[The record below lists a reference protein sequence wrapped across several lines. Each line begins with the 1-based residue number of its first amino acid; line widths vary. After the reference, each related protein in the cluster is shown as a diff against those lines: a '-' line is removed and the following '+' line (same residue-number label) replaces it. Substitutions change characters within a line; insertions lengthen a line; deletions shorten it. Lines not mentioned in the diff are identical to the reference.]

1 MKKAIFFKTARHLAS
16 QLQRQD
22 GAAFFPAL
30 ARQRRFRRI
39 GPAVAF
45 LIRTFAFKEAKT
57 LSPTLSTRRVRT
69 PYGDTLQVNRRCA
82 MSDTRFERY
91 FTGKARDFLIR
102 SIDLA
107 LEEDGPDLTAMA
119 VFAQSDRLTASIV
132 AKEEAVM
139 AGLPIAALVLE
150 RMGQAEACQVRL
162 FAADGQRVAN
172 RTVVA
177 ELIGPAITLLKAERV
192 ILNYICHLSGI
203 ASMVAR
209 AVAALAGSKTRLLDT
224 RKTLPGLRYPEKYA
238 VVCGGGVN
246 HRIDLAAM
254 LMLKDNHIDRAGG
267 IPQAMAA
274 LRKSY
279 HNRMDLMPPV
289 EIECR
294 TLDEVAQAVAET
306 PKRLMLDNMDEATMR
321 KALALVPGDIETE
334 VSGGVDLDALAGIGA
349 LGPDFVSVGRITH
362 SAKSADFS
370 MLLKET
376 PA

>member
-1 MKKAIFFKTARHLAS
+1 MAGAEKSYFFRG
-16 QLQRQD
+16 
-22 GAAFFPAL
+22 GAAFCQGQGL
-30 ARQRRFRRI
+30 ATASARFL
-39 GPAVAF
+39 PAVPRHLGARRHF
-45 LIRTFAFKEAKT
+45 PDAAPY
-57 LSPTLSTRRVRT
+57 PT
-69 PYGDTLQVNRRCA
+69 RCA
-82 MSDTRFERY
+82 MTDLRFERY
-91 FTGKARDFLIR
+91 FSGKARDYLFR

-119 VFAQSDRLTASIV
+119 VFAPEDRLTAAIV

-139 AGLPIAALVLE
+139 AGLPIAPLVLE
-150 RMGQAEACQVRL
+150 RMGQAEACSVTL

-172 RTVVA
+172 RMVVA
-177 ELIGPAITLLKAERV
+177 EIVGPAITLLKAERV

-203 ASMVAR
+203 ATMVAK
-209 AVAALAGSKTRLLDT
+209 AVAALAGTKTRLLDT

-246 HRIDLAAM
+246 HRLDLAEM
-254 LMLKDNHIDRAGG
+254 LMFKDNHIDRAGG

-279 HNRMDLMPPV
+279 QGHMESMPPV

-294 TLDEVAQAVAET
+294 TLAEVAQAIAEA
-306 PKRLMLDNMDEATMR
+306 PKRIMLDNMDEPTMR
-321 KALALVPGDIETE
+321 EALAMVPAGIETE

-362 SAKSADFS
+362 SAKSADLS

-376 PA
+376 TA

>member
-1 MKKAIFFKTARHLAS
+1 MTDL
-16 QLQRQD
+16 
-22 GAAFFPAL
+22 
-30 ARQRRFRRI
+30 
-39 GPAVAF
+39 
-45 LIRTFAFKEAKT
+45 
-57 LSPTLSTRRVRT
+57 
-69 PYGDTLQVNRRCA
+69 
-82 MSDTRFERY
+82 RFERY
-91 FTGKARDFLIR
+91 FSGKARDYLFR

-119 VFAQSDRLTASIV
+119 VFGPEDRLTAAIV

-139 AGLPIAALVLE
+139 AGLPIAPLVLE
-150 RMGQAEACQVRL
+150 RMGQAEACSVTL

-172 RTVVA
+172 RTMVA
-177 ELIGPAITLLKAERV
+177 EIVGPAITLLKAERV
-192 ILNYICHLSGI
+192 ILNYVCHLSGI
-203 ASMVAR
+203 ATMVAK
-209 AVAALAGSKTRLLDT
+209 AVAALAGTKTRLLDT

-246 HRIDLAAM
+246 HRLDLAEM
-254 LMLKDNHIDRAGG
+254 LMFKDNHIDRAGG

-279 HNRMDLMPPV
+279 QGHMESMPPV

-294 TLDEVAQAVAET
+294 TLAEVAQAIAEA
-306 PKRLMLDNMDEATMR
+306 PKRIMLDNMDEPTMR
-321 KALALVPGDIETE
+321 QALAMVPAGIETE

-362 SAKSADFS
+362 SAKSADLS

-376 PA
+376 TP